1 MSDEKET
8 IEDIVAEMRRLN
20 PEKFLSTPWYCEPLP
35 NKMRSYADRIEAA
48 AKSIEADRDNW
59 RRQALDEDARANAAT
74 IKDSLTVGNAAAMS
88 EGGVPRMIRHD
99 LYAKAINGVPRV
111 RLVDGSGK
119 EIYRGYYFAYP
130 EYQGYPIVAEGEKPE
145 EIPLVEGIVTYDPGD
160 WGLSNTPRVLK
171 VTPPHRLE
179 LIPEGEL

>member
-1 MSDEKET
+1 MKT
-8 IEDIVAEMRRLN
+8 MYTAQEMREMALVEESYGWDVVAKMLLQAADMMEREATR
-20 PEKFLSTPWYCEPLP
+20 EKS
-35 NKMRSYADRIEAA
+35 SA
-48 AKSIEADRDNW
+48 
-59 RRQALDEDARANAAT
+59 
-74 IKDSLTVGNAAAMS
+74 VGNAAAMS

>member
-1 MSDEKET
+1 
-8 IEDIVAEMRRLN
+8 
-20 PEKFLSTPWYCEPLP
+20 
-35 NKMRSYADRIEAA
+35 
-48 AKSIEADRDNW
+48 
-59 RRQALDEDARANAAT
+59 
-74 IKDSLTVGNAAAMS
+74 
-88 EGGVPRMIRHD
+88 MIRHD
-99 LYAKAINGVPRV
+99 LYAKALKGVPRV

-119 EIYRGYYFAYP
+119 ELYRGYYFAYP
-130 EYQGYPIVAEGEKPE
+130 EYQGYPIVADGEKPE